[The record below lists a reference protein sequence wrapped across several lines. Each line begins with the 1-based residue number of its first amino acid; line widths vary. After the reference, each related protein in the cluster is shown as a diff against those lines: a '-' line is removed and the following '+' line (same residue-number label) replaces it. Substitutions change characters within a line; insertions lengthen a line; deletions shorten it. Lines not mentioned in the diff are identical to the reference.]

1 MLDQSLAQF
10 CKAETER
17 KGAGVM
23 IEPDYTSQNTARTQT
38 PPPLERSEASPAR
51 RISQVNA
58 QNTGALSGTDGHAS
72 QSIEPMLESDDEV
85 QPGPSGITP
94 EQLQRA
100 EQVYNAS
107 LLRRSGEEGGLALQ
121 IVAPPAPLVN
131 AQAGGANVEDGD
143 NPAKHIQKLIGFEG
157 VKQQIFFQNVKAFDA
172 QKSTD
177 LREALSVIGTFLK
190 ADSASRANIEKLEY
204 KVFSCIENI
213 KKNRKDVVNLLN
225 KQQNHKKE
233 YYLDFRHHLAGKTS
247 MGQFF
252 ARSATSSLISSVIGA
267 VLQYM
272 YAANSA
278 YGCQENV
285 NFLAQQPNATDVGA
299 LECRTEDF
307 IRSAYLP
314 ADASAGIAIGADFTI
329 GMSSGTLSGMV
340 SGKNELDLQQQN
352 RLNRLEQR
360 EGARTTAL
368 QRMQETARNV
378 ALPHLVNAS
387 VRVLLDTGI
396 NSLTSPQ
403 GFITNLGRA
412 LVIHGTAEGADMA
425 IDVVRDG
432 FFHDSSEASRYWGK
446 VAAQIV
452 LPGTLSQ
459 AARSAMEGEALSG
472 YLRNILSYGIVS
484 SALRK
489 VPSVTLYNWREKN
502 IPVDEKQGALNFRL
516 CLLVGQLLDELD
528 PNKLKAAIKPSRNQA
543 EDEAALTSEVENA
556 RKLTLNLVNQLRNTM
571 LKTQEDSPE
580 CTRATESLHQ
590 EIEDLN
596 RSPES
601 DVASASTLRRRNVA
615 RSNSSAAPSG
625 VSNLS
630 QALSGW
636 VDATTPRAA
645 SARDVVIEMNELP
658 ASASGS
664 MRDTTVSG
672 KRAQADISSASIQS
686 DDDNASVFDRR
697 F

>member
-1 MLDQSLAQF
+1 
-10 CKAETER
+10 
-17 KGAGVM
+17 M
-23 IEPDYTSQNTARTQT
+23 IEPDYTSQNTARTRV
-38 PPPLERSEASPAR
+38 PFPSDRSESLAR
-51 RISQVNA
+51 RRMPQLNA
-58 QNTGALSGTDGHAS
+58 QNDGVHSATAAPSRTYVDAS
-72 QSIEPMLESDDEV
+72 QTIEPTPQSDDEAR
-85 QPGPSGITP
+85 PGPSGITP

-100 EQVYNAS
+100 EHVYNAS
-107 LLRRSGEEGGLALQ
+107 LMRRSGGEGGLALQ
-121 IVAPPAPLVN
+121 VVAPPAPVVD

-157 VKQQIFFQNVKAFDA
+157 VKQQIFFQKVKTFDA
-172 QKSTD
+172 QKSID
-177 LREALSVIGTFLK
+177 LREALSVIGTYLK

-204 KVFSCIENI
+204 KVFNCIENI

-247 MGQFF
+247 VGQFF
-252 ARSATSSLISSVIGA
+252 ARSATSSVLSSVIGA
-267 VLQYM
+267 ALQFM

-278 YGCQENV
+278 NGCQE
-285 NFLAQQPNATDVGA
+285 AAETIRQQSNATDIGT
-299 LECRTEDF
+299 LECRTSDF
-307 IRSAYLP
+307 IGSAYLP
-314 ADASAGIAIGADFTI
+314 ADASAGVAVGADFII
-329 GMSSGTLSGMV
+329 GMSSGTLSGIV

-360 EGARTTAL
+360 EGARTTSL
-368 QRMQETARNV
+368 QRMLNTAHNV
-378 ALPHLVNAS
+378 VLPHLVNVL
-387 VRVLLDTGI
+387 VRVVLDTGI
-396 NSLTSPQ
+396 NSIAGSA
-403 GFITNLGRA
+403 GVVANLGRA
-412 LVIHGTAEGADMA
+412 TAIHSAAEGADMA
-425 IDVVRDG
+425 IDIVRDG

-446 VAAQIV
+446 IAAQIM
-452 LPGTLSQ
+452 LPGTASQ
-459 AARSAMEGEALSG
+459 AVRSAIDGEGPSG

-489 VPSVTLYNWREKN
+489 IPSVTLYNWREKN

-630 QALSGW
+630 QALSGR
-636 VDATTPRAA
+636 VDATTPRVV